1 MIRKRVTETDR
12 MKKLLLF
19 PLFATLVLGGCAS
32 TGQNGTESDNSRTT
46 AGAILGG
53 IVGGIIANNTGK
65 QSTGKTAV
73 GVIAGAAVGG
83 AIGNAMDEK
92 ERKIRQIAA
101 ERDAKDMEVERVRE
115 DLLRVSVS
123 SEASFDFDRFEIKPE
138 FKPTLNKVAGVL
150 RDDPNVRISI
160 IGFTDSIGSEEYNLR
175 LSQRRADATADY
187 LISQGVSQSQIVTEG
202 LGEQQ
207 PRASNE
213 TEAGRAQNR
222 RVEIYL
228 RQT

>member
-1 MIRKRVTETDR
+1 
-12 MKKLLLF
+12 MKQF
-19 PLFATLVLGGCAS
+19 LVLPLIAALGLAGCA
-32 TGQNGTESDNSRTT
+32 TTPQDGTTSDNKST
-46 AGAILGG
+46 ATGAI
-53 IVGGIIANNTGK
+53 IGGIIGGILANNTGR

-83 AIGNAMDEK
+83 AIGNAMDKK
-92 ERKIRQIAA
+92 EEKIRQISA
-101 ERDAKDMEVERVRE
+101 ERDAKGMEVERLRE
-115 DLLRVSVS
+115 DLLRISVS
-123 SEASFDFDRFEIKPE
+123 SEASFAFDRAEIKPE

-160 IGFTDSIGSEEYNLR
+160 IGFTDSIGTEEYNLR
-175 LSQRRADATADY
+175 LSMRRAQATADY
-187 LISQGVSQSQIVTEG
+187 LISQGVSPSQILAKG
-202 LGEQQ
+202 LGEAE

-228 RQT
+228 QQV